1 MIPLAVGLL
10 VAGGWTPNRKSRL
23 GTEHLMTPILR
34 EHALIVGQG
43 KLETSNPIRVSAYGK
58 GLSFRSCVA
67 LPVASC
73 EMTVVSLF
81 KER

>member
-34 EHALIVGQG
+34 EHALIVGLWG
-43 KLETSNPIRVSAYGK
+43 RANLKRVIQYEYQHMVRAYH
-58 GLSFRSCVA
+58 SD
-67 LPVASC
+67 PVLHYRWLH
-73 EMTVVSLF
+73 V
-81 KER
+81 R